1 MNMNQNKIKKS
12 NFTLILVATT
22 LFVVVTSIIG
32 IGFFRFY
39 MNHFKETEDETRYQ
53 GYYALITEERKSS
66 FWQSVYQGA
75 YEAGVKENAYVEM
88 LGSNLSTTYSREDLM
103 RIAIDSGVDGII
115 VEADE
120 TKQMAELINEAVDAG
135 IPVVTLYGDSTQSNR
150 ISFVGVGS
158 YNLGREYG
166 RQILQI
172 AEEQEKDRVKV
183 SVLVNSYTQNS
194 SQNIL
199 CSGIQETVE
208 NANKSGT
215 DIEITL
221 VSVDNTNA
229 FSVEESIR
237 DIFMENEL
245 PDIIICLNELN
256 TTCVYQAVVDYNK
269 VGQVNILGYYDSET
283 IIKAIDRN
291 VIYAT
296 VSVDT
301 EQMGQFCI
309 DALTEYYD
317 YGNTS
322 QYFTADIAF
331 IDKDNVSRYLG
342 GGEDEE

>member
-135 IPVVTLYGDSTQSNR
+135 IPDPPAAERSVWQCLPR
-150 ISFVGVGS
+150 I
-158 YNLGREYG
+158 YR
-166 RQILQI
+166 
-172 AEEQEKDRVKV
+172 D
-183 SVLVNSYTQNS
+183 
-194 SQNIL
+194 
-199 CSGIQETVE
+199 GIRMVPTW
-208 NANKSGT
+208 K
-215 DIEITL
+215 
-221 VSVDNTNA
+221 
-229 FSVEESIR
+229 
-237 DIFMENEL
+237 
-245 PDIIICLNELN
+245 LN
-256 TTCVYQAVVDYNK
+256 
-269 VGQVNILGYYDSET
+269 
-283 IIKAIDRN
+283 
-291 VIYAT
+291 
-296 VSVDT
+296 
-301 EQMGQFCI
+301 
-309 DALTEYYD
+309 
-317 YGNTS
+317 
-322 QYFTADIAF
+322 
-331 IDKDNVSRYLG
+331 
-342 GGEDEE
+342 